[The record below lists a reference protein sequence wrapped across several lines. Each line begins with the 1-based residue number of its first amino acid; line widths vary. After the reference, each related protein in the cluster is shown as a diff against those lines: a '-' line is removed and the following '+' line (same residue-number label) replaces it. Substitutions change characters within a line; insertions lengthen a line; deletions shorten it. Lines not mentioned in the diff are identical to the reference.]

1 MSSRWALGML
11 LMAAWSIG
19 CGKAFR
25 CYTCEQPTT
34 TSSCRNISYCKPED
48 TACKTTLVNVEAEYP
63 FHQRP
68 VVTRSCST
76 SCIAT
81 DPDSIGAAHL
91 IFCCFRDLCN
101 RKASVGLLL
110 NPRGQEGARQ
120 SPRNAAART
129 LPPPARRGHTG
140 PACTACPPCPEPPP
154 RARLHRQTHKGRRQG
169 KPLPHRLAMRKPTCP
184 PVPVPLPG
192 NVAA

>member
-101 RKASVGLLL
+101 RASSVV
-110 NPRGQEGARQ
+110 N
-120 SPRNAAART
+120 SI
-129 LPPPARRGHTG
+129 
-140 PACTACPPCPEPPP
+140 CMPP
-154 RARLHRQTHKGRRQG
+154 RAQLTGPQETWPPKLGRPQVGLREDAPTGAGLTDLKGRGGLR
-169 KPLPHRLAMRKPTCP
+169 KEERAPHS
-184 PVPVPLPG
+184 
-192 NVAA
+192 